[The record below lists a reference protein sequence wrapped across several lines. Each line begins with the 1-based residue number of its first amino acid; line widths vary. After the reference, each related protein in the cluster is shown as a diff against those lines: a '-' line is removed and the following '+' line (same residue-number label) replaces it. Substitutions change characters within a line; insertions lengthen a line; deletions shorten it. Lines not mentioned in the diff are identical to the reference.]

1 MRLMADEG
9 SPMCWSDCK
18 RKRCERLGKAAAKSK
33 RIQGSTIE
41 GVEIGLDSIQSYQ
54 YPVSRPLFFYVK
66 KAHIGTVP
74 GMKEYMSEFVGD
86 SAIGEYGYLSDIGL
100 VPLASD
106 KLAKVRYGVSYL
118 KTM

>member
-1 MRLMADEG
+1 MKRLSADKDSFG
-9 SPMCWSDCK
+9 IFGFSFLDVNRDK
-18 RKRCERLGKAAAKSK
+18 
-33 RIQGSTIE
+33 IQGSTIE

-106 KLAKVRYGVSYL
+106 KYKITRTAAKDLVTITL
-118 KTM
+118 K